1 MSVQLDNQQSIIDYC
16 RSCPD
21 DQLIGGSKYG
31 NRVVKLPNYDL
42 VVKFGRQVS
51 SYEAKN
57 QQKEYNIVDPKIVT
71 VPWVHN
77 FFVDDEGWGYM
88 VSDFIAGK
96 TIDPLPHSHIQKLS
110 SVLEF
115 FLALLPLR
123 QPLEFASLFYQ
134 EYHFGDVL
142 LSAIG
147 FGSERDKEEQQKIC
161 QALYNNERYTF
172 RPPDILEGSKASS
185 IFPLPQIPEPQ
196 KFSF

>member
-1 MSVQLDNQQSIIDYC
+1 GCSPDQSNASQRDKPPLLLVLVQFGYWEEESSLSNLLRLPHLLGYDTTMSVQLDNQQSIIDYC

-96 TIDPLPHSHIQKLS
+96 TIDPLPHSHIQKLA

-115 FLALLPLR
+115 FW
-123 QPLEFASLFYQ
+123 
-134 EYHFGDVL
+134 
-142 LSAIG
+142 
-147 FGSERDKEEQQKIC
+147 
-161 QALYNNERYTF
+161 LYY
-172 RPPDILEGSKASS
+172 L
-185 IFPLPQIPEPQ
+185 
-196 KFSF
+196 